1 MGSRQVFSISLP
13 TSEFGFDGHERA
25 QRSQILFYWGERQWI
40 VPCNRFCRETLL
52 GDDGEIKGGTG
63 HWPVPSGDPPDG
75 TGEALFLPAETG
87 SPSPPLSAQPGW

>member
-1 MGSRQVFSISLP
+1 MDCALQPVLP
-13 TSEFGFDGHERA
+13 GDAF
-25 QRSQILFYWGERQWI
+25 
-40 VPCNRFCRETLL
+40 